1 MTSTER
7 LSWHAESWSRFTESR
22 RADRLP
28 HAILLRG
35 PEGLGK
41 TLFARRIAASLLCTT
56 PQSDGDACGACRACR
71 QHAVGSHPDS
81 HWLAPD
87 EPGRQIKIDAVR
99 ALTAKSVLAAQP
111 EGYRVCVITPADGLN
126 RSAANALLKTL
137 EEPTPRTVL
146 ILVSSHPDRLPG
158 TIRSRCQMI
167 SFRVPPA
174 LDVTHWL
181 SENLADRPPEKIQEL
196 LTLAGG
202 SPLRALVAAE
212 EDWIDTGKR
221 LVEDLG
227 ALKRRDCNPI
237 QLLEK
242 WEELPLTAVNAGLK
256 RLVNDL
262 VKLATG
268 LADGRILHVGLRWEL
283 QSLAEGIDLRDM
295 FRLADLLSEAD
306 RAAANNANAQMTLEN
321 LVNCWL
327 QITRPGGR

>member
-1 MTSTER
+1 
-7 LSWHAESWSRFTESR
+7 
-22 RADRLP
+22 
-28 HAILLRG
+28 
-35 PEGLGK
+35 
-41 TLFARRIAASLLCTT
+41 
-56 PQSDGDACGACRACR
+56 
-71 QHAVGSHPDS
+71 
-81 HWLAPD
+81 
-87 EPGRQIKIDAVR
+87 
-99 ALTAKSVLAAQP
+99 
-111 EGYRVCVITPADGLN
+111 
-126 RSAANALLKTL
+126 
-137 EEPTPRTVL
+137 
-146 ILVSSHPDRLPG
+146 
-158 TIRSRCQMI
+158 MI

-242 WEELPLTAVNAGLK
+242 WEELPLNAVNAGLK